1 FFAAAAVI
9 LFHKKYTNAQSVRER
24 ALFGCPSQA
33 LSGVPA
39 LCAGSGRGAQNRP
52 GAPTQKRM
60 NIQNR
65 CIKSENIH
73 FTLPPKV
80 TKRKQKPKN
89 SKSGL
94 DTGGVCYNAFERK
107 GPSFQPVLGLY
118 LLYTIRRK
126 IHYEAQENCFP
137 DAGRCHGCLH
147 AGWLQHCQQ

>member
-1 FFAAAAVI
+1 FAAIDAGTLA
-9 LFHKKYTNAQSVRER
+9 SPR
-24 ALFGCPSQA
+24 GG
-33 LSGVPA
+33 GVPA
-39 LCAGSGRGAQNRP
+39 LCAGTERGAQSRP
-52 GAPTQKRM
+52 DAPTRKRIK
-60 NIQNR
+60 IQNYR
-65 CIKSENIH
+65 INNLNIH

-137 DAGRCHGCLH
+137 A
-147 AGWLQHCQQ
+147 AGWHHGRQHADRLPGHK